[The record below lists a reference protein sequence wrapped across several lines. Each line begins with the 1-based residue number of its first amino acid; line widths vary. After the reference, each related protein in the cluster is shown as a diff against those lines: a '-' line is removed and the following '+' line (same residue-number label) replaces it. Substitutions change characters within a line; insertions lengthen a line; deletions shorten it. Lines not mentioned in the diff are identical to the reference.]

1 MDRINPTNTP
11 PRGDGEPMAASYA
24 PSVTGLAAQKEA
36 VVLLKKAKED
46 ILSKGQSLLVAY
58 EDSQDASTGARV
70 LLDLPESGSSEK
82 RDFAGLLPKD
92 QLQDL
97 DENTEKHRLLSQGEK
112 DEREVPL
119 EGEENLGNAILQSLA
134 RESTPTHKNASIEA
148 SGLPREMDLDKM
160 EALIAKVANRVLV
173 TDPKF
178 GQNPEVRVQVAPDL
192 MPGTGVRLWKGDGGR
207 LHVEFDTTSTQWAK
221 ILSESIPVLADRL
234 GARIHPHEA
243 PEVTVRYSRDDM
255 PEDGRSRQGGSQHQH
270 QHQQHE
276 QHQPGDSTDAD

>member
-24 PSVTGLAAQKEA
+24 PSVTGLATQKEA

-46 ILSKGQSLLVAY
+46 ILNKGQSLLVAY

-92 QLQDL
+92 QSQDL
-97 DENTEKHRLLSQGEK
+97 DENTEKHRLLLQGDK

-134 RESTPTHKNASIEA
+134 RESNPTHKNASIGG
-148 SGLPREMDLDKM
+148 SGLPVEVDLDKM

-207 LHVEFDTTSTQWAK
+207 LHVEFDTTSAQWAK

-234 GARIHPHEA
+234 GARIHLHET
-243 PEVTVRYSRDDM
+243 PEVTVRHSRGDM
-255 PEDGRSRQGGSQHQH
+255 PEDGRSRQGGSQQ

-276 QHQPGDSTDAD
+276 QHQPGDSTSAD